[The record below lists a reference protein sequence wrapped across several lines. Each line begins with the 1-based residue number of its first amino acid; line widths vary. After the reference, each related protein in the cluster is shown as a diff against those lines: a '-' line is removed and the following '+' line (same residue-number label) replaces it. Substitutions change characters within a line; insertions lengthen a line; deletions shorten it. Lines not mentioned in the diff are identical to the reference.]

1 MTTEPLSVFGEQIT
15 VKLSGAATGGQYAVM
30 EVVTQPKSGPPLHLH
45 QREEESFHVLEGEFT
60 FQVDGRRLSAGPG
73 CSVYVPRGAA
83 HAFRNVGTEPGR
95 MLLMVK
101 PSGLENSFAELSGST
116 GGQREPD
123 MSVVIP
129 ILRKHGM
136 ALLGLPLED

>member
-1 MTTEPLSVFGEQIT
+1 
-15 VKLSGAATGGQYAVM
+15 
-30 EVVTQPKSGPPLHLH
+30 
-45 QREEESFHVLEGEFT
+45 
-60 FQVDGRRLSAGPG
+60 
-73 CSVYVPRGAA
+73 
-83 HAFRNVGTEPGR
+83 

-101 PSGLENSFAELSGST
+101 PSGLENSFAELSDST
-116 GGQREPD
+116 CGRREPD